1 MLLVAAGI
9 GIASY
14 VLGGRF
20 GRQRILVASAVSTLA
35 LTVGFYFARAAWLIW
50 VLYILLYQVS
60 NGTWSGV
67 GYAYWVESFPT
78 RVRGTPIGWLG
89 AMFAAGL
96 IVGSGVW
103 TGLTTVLANAGRL
116 GYQEMAPGR

>member
-9 GIASY
+9 GIAFY

-35 LTVGFYFARAAWLIW
+35 LTVGFCFARAAWLIW

-60 NGTWSGV
+60 NGTCPAS
-67 GYAYWVESFPT
+67 ATPT
-78 RVRGTPIGWLG
+78 GRRASRPGSAVPPS
-89 AMFAAGL
+89 A
-96 IVGSGVW
+96 GSGSCS
-103 TGLTTVLANAGRL
+103 R
-116 GYQEMAPGR
+116 PG